1 MSAGRFTYE
10 KVGIWRH
17 YKIGR
22 KLRLFLGR
30 ERTILWELKDTGREA
45 RNLNLDQIHPMKT
58 YRIMLGKQ
66 PLAAVAA
73 TSYGQALAI
82 AHATFPHLAHL
93 PLVLKRI

>member
-1 MSAGRFTYE
+1 MDVWKQIFVDKRKRLVQGVCINSATGGYLSL
-10 KVGIWRH
+10 
-17 YKIGR
+17 
-22 KLRLFLGR
+22 LRRLTEEQ
-30 ERTILWELKDTGREA
+30 ERPSHT
-45 RNLNLDQIHPMKT
+45 MKT
-58 YRIMLGKQ
+58 YRIYLGKQ

>member
-1 MSAGRFTYE
+1 MQIYVDKWKRLVQGVCIDSATRWFLSLL
-10 KVGIWRH
+10 RCC
-17 YKIGR
+17 R
-22 KLRLFLGR
+22 KNQ
-30 ERTILWELKDTGREA
+30 ERPS
-45 RNLNLDQIHPMKT
+45 HPMKT
-58 YRIMLGKQ
+58 YRILLGKQ

>member
-1 MSAGRFTYE
+1 
-10 KVGIWRH
+10 
-17 YKIGR
+17 
-22 KLRLFLGR
+22 
-30 ERTILWELKDTGREA
+30 
-45 RNLNLDQIHPMKT
+45 MKT
-58 YRIMLGKQ
+58 YRILLGKQ